1 MSRYLSSRMRAFW
14 SASLSLRSVMRD
26 WDSSFRSAARSFL
39 SDARSLLDAVAVAL
53 VPVVVEGADEEEEL
67 PLPVLATVV
76 DFPVVEGVD
85 EVEELP
91 LPVLATLV
99 DFPVVEEVDEVEVE
113 ELPLPALAVVVVVPE
128 VPGEVVEEEEEA
140 GLSDF
145 MSETFFEMSDAKTF

>member
-76 DFPVVEGVD
+76 DFPVVE
-85 EVEELP
+85 
-91 LPVLATLV
+91 
-99 DFPVVEEVDEVEVE
+99 EVDEVEVE

>member
-1 MSRYLSSRMRAFW
+1 MRA
-14 SASLSLRSVMRD
+14 
-26 WDSSFRSAARSFL
+26 WDSIFRSAARSFS
-39 SDARSLLDAVAVAL
+39 SDARSVVEAVAVVL

-76 DFPVVEGVD
+76 GVPAVEDGD

-99 DFPVVEEVDEVEVE
+99 DVPVVEDGDEVE
-113 ELPLPALAVVVVVPE
+113 ELPLPVLAVVVDVPE
-128 VPGEVVEEEEEA
+128 VVGEVVEEEEEEA

-145 MSETFFEMSDAKTF
+145 MSETFFEMSDAMTF

>member
-1 MSRYLSSRMRAFW
+1 M
-14 SASLSLRSVMRD
+14 V
-26 WDSSFRSAARSFL
+26 
-39 SDARSLLDAVAVAL
+39 L

-76 DFPVVEGVD
+76 GVPAVEDGD

-99 DFPVVEEVDEVEVE
+99 DVPVVEDGDEVE
-113 ELPLPALAVVVVVPE
+113 ELPLPVLAVVVDVPE
-128 VPGEVVEEEEEA
+128 VVGEVVEEEEEEA

-145 MSETFFEMSDAKTF
+145 MSETFFEMSDAMTF